1 MTHADNLSLFKLKLL
16 QSKRNLI
23 YNISDSLIT
32 TYHKLGNL
40 PNKITRDEVLKVI
53 VKVLGQGCVTDLR
66 LSLDENMRPRG
77 FGYVELKDES
87 MVDRAIEELSGM
99 EIGKIYRTACAGD
112 IS

>member
-1 MTHADNLSLFKLKLL
+1 M
-16 QSKRNLI
+16 
-23 YNISDSLIT
+23 
-32 TYHKLGNL
+32 
-40 PNKITRDEVLKVI
+40 KVT

-99 EIGKIYRTACAGD
+99 EIGKIFKTHFFKYLRLL
-112 IS
+112 